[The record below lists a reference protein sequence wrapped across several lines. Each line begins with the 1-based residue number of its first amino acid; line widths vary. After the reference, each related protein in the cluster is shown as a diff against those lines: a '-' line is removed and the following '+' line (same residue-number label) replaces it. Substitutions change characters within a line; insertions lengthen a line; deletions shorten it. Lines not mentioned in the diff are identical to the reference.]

1 MVAPLDALGD
11 IGELGYA
18 SRNSHYLFMLTH
30 TILTKYF
37 LKNNACHKTY
47 LYYLKD
53 KTGKLYLRIV
63 DTVIECLRYTT
74 FIYSSYLYFLNIRT
88 CEEDN
93 KLYKSENINFSYS
106 QEV

>member
-37 LKNNACHKTY
+37 LKNNACHKT
-47 LYYLKD
+47 
-53 KTGKLYLRIV
+53 
-63 DTVIECLRYTT
+63 
-74 FIYSSYLYFLNIRT
+74 
-88 CEEDN
+88 
-93 KLYKSENINFSYS
+93 
-106 QEV
+106 